1 MIIAE
6 SLAEVPSWN
15 FILTPANNDVV
26 DRRKQ
31 FVTVA

>member
-6 SLAEVPSWN
+6 SLDEVPGGN

-26 DRRKQ
+26 DGRKQ